1 MLSKTVFLVDQWKA
15 AGTEEAVPMGKPILV
30 IAPYLSAAL
39 EHRQYFLLRGQV
51 VKFDPAAIG
60 AAASGYALDL
70 PPDMQARYLGQPVLV
85 ATSVV
90 NSTSVELG
98 RKPLMPEEIAMT
110 AAMKTIA
117 PAFAALRAAADA
129 AKAADVSQNTAR
141 LVPAFTQTE
150 AIWDGLGQ
158 SPAAQW
164 ARDARAHAAAI
175 DRAAAAGN
183 WDAVKASAAE
193 LNQVCANCHGA
204 YRGADRRR
212 HLPVQGRDILTDAWS
227 CSRSASVN
235 SQSSR
240 RFWASSASVHTAR
253 ISPERLWPGTRS
265 SRWPISCAIAR
276 PRRSLTP
283 SPARRATRSTRS

>member
-1 MLSKTVFLVDQWKA
+1 MAALLVGAAIAEAQRRGGRDNAAQGLPVATNTILANPDAYYGKLVTVSAGVDAMLSKTVFLVDQWKA
-15 AGTEEAVPMGKPILV
+15 LGTEEAVPMGKPILV

-90 NSTSVELG
+90 NATSVELG

-117 PAFAALRAAADA
+117 PAFAALRTAADA
-129 AKAADVSQNTAR
+129 AKVAEVSQNTAK
-141 LVPAFTQTE
+141 LMPAFTQTE

-158 SPAAQW
+158 S
-164 ARDARAHAAAI
+164 
-175 DRAAAAGN
+175 AGG
-183 WDAVKASAAE
+183 AV
-193 LNQVCANCHGA
+193 GA
-204 YRGADRRR
+204 
-212 HLPVQGRDILTDAWS
+212 
-227 CSRSASVN
+227 
-235 SQSSR
+235 
-240 RFWASSASVHTAR
+240 
-253 ISPERLWPGTRS
+253 
-265 SRWPISCAIAR
+265 
-276 PRRSLTP
+276 
-283 SPARRATRSTRS
+283 

>member
-1 MLSKTVFLVDQWKA
+1 VRRPSSAGVAGAAIVAALLTAAAIAEAQRRGGRDNAAQGLPVATNTILANPDAYYGKLVTVSAGVDAMLSKTVFLVDQWKA
-15 AGTEEAVPMGKPILV
+15 LGTEEAVPMGKPILV
-30 IAPYLSAAL
+30 IAPYLSASL

-70 PPDMQARYLGQPVLV
+70 PPDMQAKYLGQPVLV

-90 NSTSVELG
+90 NTTSVELG

-117 PAFAALRAAADA
+117 PAFAALRTAADA
-129 AKAADVSQNTAR
+129 AKVAEVSQNTAK
-141 LVPAFTQTE
+141 LVPAFSQTE

-183 WDAVKASAAE
+183 WDAVKTAAAE
-193 LNQVCANCHGA
+193 LNQTCQNCHGA
-204 YRGADRRR
+204 YRER
-212 HLPVQGRDILTDAWS
+212 TDDGTF
-227 CSRSASVN
+227 
-235 SQSSR
+235 
-240 RFWASSASVHTAR
+240 RFKA
-253 ISPERLWPGTRS
+253 GTY
-265 SRWPISCAIAR
+265 
-276 PRRSLTP
+276 
-283 SPARRATRSTRS
+283 

>member
-1 MLSKTVFLVDQWKA
+1 VRRPSSVGVAGAAIVAALLTAAAIAEAQRRGGRDNAAQGLPVATNTILANPDAYYGKLVTVSAGVDAMLSKTVFLVDQWKA
-15 AGTEEAVPMGKPILV
+15 LGTEEAVPMGKPILV
-30 IAPYLSAAL
+30 IAPYLSASL

-70 PPDMQARYLGQPVLV
+70 PPDMQAKYLGQPVLV

-90 NSTSVELG
+90 NTPSVELG

-110 AAMKTIA
+110 AVMKTIA
-117 PAFAALRAAADA
+117 PAFAALRTAADA
-129 AKAADVSQNTAR
+129 AKVAEVSQNTAK
-141 LVPAFTQTE
+141 LVPAFSQTE

-183 WDAVKASAAE
+183 WDAVKTSAAE
-193 LNQVCANCHGA
+193 LNQTCQNCHGA
-204 YRGADRRR
+204 YRER
-212 HLPVQGRDILTDAWS
+212 TDDGTF
-227 CSRSASVN
+227 
-235 SQSSR
+235 
-240 RFWASSASVHTAR
+240 RFKA
-253 ISPERLWPGTRS
+253 GTY
-265 SRWPISCAIAR
+265 
-276 PRRSLTP
+276 
-283 SPARRATRSTRS
+283 

>member
-1 MLSKTVFLVDQWKA
+1 MRRLSSVGVAGAAIVAALLVGAAIAEAQRRGGRDNSAQGLPVATNTILANPDAYYGKLVTISAGVDAMLSKTVFLVDQWKA
-15 AGTEEAVPMGKPILV
+15 LGTEEAVPMGKPILV

-60 AAASGYALDL
+60 SAASGYALDL
-70 PPDMQARYLGQPVLV
+70 PSEMQTRYLGQPVLV

-90 NSTSVELG
+90 SATSVELG

-117 PAFAALRAAADA
+117 PAFAALRTAADA
-129 AKAADVSQNTAR
+129 AKVAEVSQNTAK
-141 LVPAFTQTE
+141 LLPAFSQTE
-150 AIWDGLGQ
+150 AIWDGMGQ

-183 WDAVKASAAE
+183 WDAVKASTAE
-193 LNQVCANCHGA
+193 LNQVCASCHGA
-204 YRGADRRR
+204 YRERTDDGTFRFKAGAY
-212 HLPVQGRDILTDAWS
+212 
-227 CSRSASVN
+227 
-235 SQSSR
+235 
-240 RFWASSASVHTAR
+240 
-253 ISPERLWPGTRS
+253 
-265 SRWPISCAIAR
+265 
-276 PRRSLTP
+276 
-283 SPARRATRSTRS
+283 

>member
-1 MLSKTVFLVDQWKA
+1 VAGAAIVAALLTGAAIAEAQRRGGRDNAAQGLPVATNTILANPDAYYGKLVTVSAGVDAMLSKTVFLVDQWKA
-15 AGTEEAVPMGKPILV
+15 LGTEEAVPMGKPILV
-30 IAPYLSAAL
+30 IAPYLSASL

-51 VKFDPAAIG
+51 MKFDPAAIG

-70 PPDMQARYLGQPVLV
+70 PPDMQAKYLGQPVLV

-90 NSTSVELG
+90 NTTSVELG

-117 PAFAALRAAADA
+117 PAFAALRTAADA
-129 AKAADVSQNTAR
+129 AKVAEVSQNTAK
-141 LVPAFTQTE
+141 LVPAFSQTE

-183 WDAVKASAAE
+183 WDAVKTSAAE
-193 LNQVCANCHGA
+193 LNQTCQNCHGA
-204 YRGADRRR
+204 YRER
-212 HLPVQGRDILTDAWS
+212 TDDGTF
-227 CSRSASVN
+227 
-235 SQSSR
+235 
-240 RFWASSASVHTAR
+240 RFKA
-253 ISPERLWPGTRS
+253 GTY
-265 SRWPISCAIAR
+265 
-276 PRRSLTP
+276 
-283 SPARRATRSTRS
+283 

>member
-1 MLSKTVFLVDQWKA
+1 VRGPSSVGVAGAAIVAALLVGAAIAEAQRRGGRDNAAQGLPVATNTILANPDAYYGKLVTVSAGVDAMLSKTVFLVDQWKA
-15 AGTEEAVPMGKPILV
+15 LGTEEAVPMGKPILV
-30 IAPYLSAAL
+30 IAPYLSAPL

-70 PPDMQARYLGQPVLV
+70 PPDMQAKYLGHPVLV

-90 NSTSVELG
+90 NTTSVELG

-117 PAFAALRAAADA
+117 PAFAALRTAADA
-129 AKAADVSQNTAR
+129 AKVAEVSQNTAK
-141 LVPAFTQTE
+141 LVPAFSQTE

-183 WDAVKASAAE
+183 WDAVKTSAAE
-193 LNQVCANCHGA
+193 LNQTCQNCHGA
-204 YRGADRRR
+204 YRER
-212 HLPVQGRDILTDAWS
+212 TDDGTF
-227 CSRSASVN
+227 
-235 SQSSR
+235 
-240 RFWASSASVHTAR
+240 RFKA
-253 ISPERLWPGTRS
+253 GTY
-265 SRWPISCAIAR
+265 
-276 PRRSLTP
+276 
-283 SPARRATRSTRS
+283 